1 MQNKRLSTIK
11 NITLLAL
18 MLALTI
24 IFCFVPVQFG
34 TITLALMILPTIIL
48 SQVASFKTSLAMGVI
63 MGVVNYTAWF
73 TTKAASPV
81 APIFQNPIVCIVP
94 RILIAVVCYFTRY
107 GLQKIVYFAKSN
119 AYAIMNTCAN
129 LHMRILNSSTPAR
142 KIRQTLKAQ
151 ISLKTATATSVFH
164 TKRAVKNRVFL
175 IEKTTKNP
183 NLF

>member
-63 MGVVNYTAWF
+63 MGVVNYIAWF

-81 APIFQNPIVCIVP
+81 APIFK
-94 RILIAVVCYFTRY
+94 TR
-107 GLQKIVYFAKSN
+107 S
-119 AYAIMNTCAN
+119 YA
-129 LHMRILNSSTPAR
+129 
-142 KIRQTLKAQ
+142 
-151 ISLKTATATSVFH
+151 
-164 TKRAVKNRVFL
+164 
-175 IEKTTKNP
+175 
-183 NLF
+183 

>member
-18 MLALTI
+18 ILALTI

-63 MGVVNYTAWF
+63 MGVVNYIAWF

-107 GLQKIVYFAKSN
+107 GLQKIVYFAKIKRICNYEYVREFAYENTQFVN
-119 AYAIMNTCAN
+119 A
-129 LHMRILNSSTPAR
+129 AR

-164 TKRAVKNRVFL
+164 IKRAVKNQVFL

>member
-63 MGVVNYTAWF
+63 MGVVNYIAWF

-81 APIFQNPIVCIVP
+81 ARFSKPDRMHSAENFDC
-94 RILIAVVCYFTRY
+94 R
-107 GLQKIVYFAKSN
+107 GLLFH
-119 AYAIMNTCAN
+119 AIRTSKN
-129 LHMRILNSSTPAR
+129 
-142 KIRQTLKAQ
+142 
-151 ISLKTATATSVFH
+151 SVFC
-164 TKRAVKNRVFL
+164 KNQTHMQL
-175 IEKTTKNP
+175 
-183 NLF
+183 